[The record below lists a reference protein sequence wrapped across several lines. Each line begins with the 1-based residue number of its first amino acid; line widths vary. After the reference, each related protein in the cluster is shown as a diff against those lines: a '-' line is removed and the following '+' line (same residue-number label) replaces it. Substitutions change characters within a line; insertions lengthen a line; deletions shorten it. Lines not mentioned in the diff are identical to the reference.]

1 MKKVLCLFLSAVLAA
16 ATVSACSRSE
26 EFTPDYSS
34 AIGIILVNG
43 QQELPE
49 RTKVYAD
56 FSDHTYTFPL
66 DAACVYYFAAE
77 DDVFYAGDQNFTTM
91 TFGAD
96 LDEDTVGAVGT
107 VAYQLEEDSDN
118 TVTAYYLYHDE
129 QGVYF
134 DTTAYFDS
142 MEILDQTTF
151 TGIDYAS
158 AVTFVLQEPT
168 ASFTIT
174 CYGSDGRVISRT
186 EYAPDQVRD
195 LQQFDMTGIQ
205 SAEVTS
211 YSAQGET
218 LSVQSVTP
226 DSGSVT
232 ICFDHGGQIL
242 GNKILRFVWP
252 E

>member
-1 MKKVLCLFLSAVLAA
+1 MKRMICLLMSAVLTMALL
-16 ATVSACSRSE
+16 SACSQTE
-26 EFTPDYSS
+26 EFTPDYS
-34 AIGIILVNG
+34 AAVGVILVNG

-77 DDVFYAGDQNFTTM
+77 GDVFYAGDQNFTTM

-96 LDEDTVGAVGT
+96 IDENTVGAVGT
-107 VAYQLEEDSDN
+107 VAYQLAEDSDN
-118 TVTAYYLYHDE
+118 TVTAYYLYRDE

-142 MEILDQTTF
+142 MEIRDQITF

-158 AVTFVLQEPT
+158 AVTFVLQEPA

-174 CYGSDGRVISRT
+174 CYGADGAVISRT
-186 EYAPDQVRD
+186 EYTPDQVSD
-195 LQQFDMTGIQ
+195 LQQFDMAGIQ
-205 SAEVTS
+205 SAEVAS
-211 YSAQGET
+211 YTAQGEE
-218 LSVQSVTP
+218 LSVQTMTP
-226 DSGSVT
+226 ASGSAT
-232 ICFDHGGQIL
+232 ICFDNGGQIL